1 MTRRESVFGGG
12 EWIRFGED
20 KLLEMTEK
28 VTYSII
34 TVAKIN

>member
-1 MTRRESVFGGG
+1 MTRRESVFDGG

-28 VTYSII
+28 ATYSLIA
-34 TVAKIN
+34 VAKSN